1 MKEAVSLSKLKIAI
15 CDDEPRAITIV
26 SASVESIFKE
36 LGEEISLETFLS
48 PDELT
53 ARLRSRAFDLIFL
66 DISMPKKDGIALGK
80 ELKQYG
86 STAELVFVSS
96 RMDRMYD
103 TFAVRPFGFVRKNHF
118 LEDMD
123 EVIRR
128 FSEHR
133 NRKDDDGQKVQFKD
147 GQGIV
152 SIDVTKVTYIECVRN
167 TQILH
172 FEGSAEEHKLYSRME
187 TLEEELKGFGFIR
200 IHKGYLASAKYIRR
214 FDSKG
219 VTLTTGEEL
228 PIGRS
233 RQHAAMDEYL
243 HFIGDSTGSRE
254 EQ

>member
-1 MKEAVSLSKLKIAI
+1 MSKLKIAI
-15 CDDEPRAITIV
+15 CDDEPRAINII

-48 PDELT
+48 PDELS

-66 DISMPKKDGIALGK
+66 DISMPKKDGIAVGK
-80 ELKQYG
+80 ELLQYG

-103 TFAVRPFGFVRKNHF
+103 TFAVRPFGFVRKTHF
-118 LEDMD
+118 LEDID

-128 FSEHR
+128 FADHR
-133 NRKDDDGQKVQFKD
+133 NRKEDKRRMAQFKD

-152 SIDVTKVTYIECVRN
+152 SIDVSKVTYIECVRN
-167 TQILH
+167 TQIFH
-172 FEGSAEEHKLYSRME
+172 FEDSKDEHRLYSRME
-187 TLEEELKGFGFIR
+187 TLEEELKSFGFIR

-214 FDSKG
+214 FDSKA

-243 HFIGDSTGSRE
+243 HLIGESAGSKE
-254 EQ
+254 DT

>member
-1 MKEAVSLSKLKIAI
+1 MKEGDSLSKLKIAI
-15 CDDEPRAITIV
+15 CDDEPRAITII
-26 SASVESIFKE
+26 SASVESIFKD
-36 LGEEISLETFLS
+36 LGEEISLETFLT
-48 PDELT
+48 PDEL
-53 ARLRSRAFDLIFL
+53 AGRLRSRAFDLIFL
-66 DISMPKKDGIALGK
+66 DISMPKKDGITLGK
-80 ELKQYG
+80 ELQQYG

-103 TFAVRPFGFVRKNHF
+103 TFAVRPFGFVRKTHF

-128 FSEHR
+128 FTDHR
-133 NRKDDDGQKVQFKD
+133 NRSEDRSRMAQFKD

-152 SIDVTKVTYIECVRN
+152 SINVSKVTFIECVRN
-167 TQILH
+167 TQIFH
-172 FEGSAEEHKLYSRME
+172 FEDSAEEHRIYSRME
-187 TLEEELKGFGFIR
+187 TLEEELKPYGFIR

-219 VTLTTGEEL
+219 VTLTTGQEL

-243 HFIGDSTGSRE
+243 HFIGKSTDSQE
-254 EQ
+254 E

>member
-1 MKEAVSLSKLKIAI
+1 MSKLKIAI
-15 CDDEPRAITIV
+15 CDDEPRAITII

-36 LGEEISLETFLS
+36 LGQEISLETFLS

-53 ARLRSRAFDLIFL
+53 ERLRSRAFDLIFL

-80 ELKQYG
+80 ELQQYG

-123 EVIRR
+123 EVVRR
-128 FSEHR
+128 FAAHR
-133 NRKDDDGQKVQFKD
+133 NQTEDRGQMAQFKD

-152 SIDVTKVTYIECVRN
+152 SIDVARVTYIECVRN
-167 TQILH
+167 TQIFH
-172 FEGSAEEHKLYSRME
+172 FDDSPEEHRMYSRME
-187 TLEEELKGFGFIR
+187 TLEEELKQYGFIR

-214 FDSKG
+214 FDSRA

-243 HFIGDSTGSRE
+243 QFVGKQTSQGNPGETL
-254 EQ
+254 

>member
-1 MKEAVSLSKLKIAI
+1 MKIAI
-15 CDDEPRAITIV
+15 CDDEPRAITII

-36 LGEEISLETFLS
+36 LEQEISLETFLS

-53 ARLRSRAFDLIFL
+53 ERLRSRAFDLIFL

-80 ELKQYG
+80 ELQQYG

-128 FSEHR
+128 FSAHR
-133 NRKDDDGQKVQFKD
+133 NREDDQSQMAQFKD

-152 SIDVTKVTYIECVRN
+152 SIDVSKVSYIECVRN
-167 TQILH
+167 MQIFH
-172 FEGSAEEHKLYSRME
+172 FEDNSEEHRLYSRME
-187 TLEEELKGFGFIR
+187 TLEEELKKYGFIR

-214 FDSKG
+214 FDSKV

-243 HFIGDSTGSRE
+243 KYVGKSTDSAE
-254 EQ
+254 ET